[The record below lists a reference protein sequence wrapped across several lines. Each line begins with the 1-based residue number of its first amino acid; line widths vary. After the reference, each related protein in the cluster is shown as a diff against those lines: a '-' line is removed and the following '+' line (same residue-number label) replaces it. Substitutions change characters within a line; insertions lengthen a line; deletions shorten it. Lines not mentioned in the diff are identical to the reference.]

1 MGFGGAFC
9 GIWWGFLWVLA
20 WAFFVFCEA
29 CPPLPMGEGAGER
42 SGFGEFFVFVL
53 GFLWGWVSTCSPILT
68 GKMMWTGVFLRAYI
82 LSVLE
87 SLRRRCFF

>member
-1 MGFGGAFC
+1 MEVGLLC
-9 GIWWGFLWVLA
+9 GVWWGFLWVLA

-29 CPPLPMGEGAGER
+29 CPPLPMGEGPGER